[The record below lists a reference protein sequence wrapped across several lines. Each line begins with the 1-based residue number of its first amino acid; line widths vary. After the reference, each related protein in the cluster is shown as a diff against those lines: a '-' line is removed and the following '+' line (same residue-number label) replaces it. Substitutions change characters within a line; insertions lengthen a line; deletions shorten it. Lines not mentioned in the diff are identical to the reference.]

1 VPGRSSPPGGRGVN
15 DGDDT
20 EPDDTEPD
28 DMGPDGTEF
37 PGGTELAGGTEFPGG
52 GGVNRCCGPLAG

>member
-1 VPGRSSPPGGRGVN
+1 
-15 DGDDT
+15 
-20 EPDDTEPD
+20 
-28 DMGPDGTEF
+28 MGPDGTEF

>member
-15 DGDDT
+15 DG
-20 EPDDTEPD
+20 DDTEPD